1 MELQNID
8 RRTRKLLPIHDLH
21 ATTLW
26 RGKLGII
33 VQEKKGVVDLLGVT
47 DVQLEE
53 IERVS
58 LDANLG
64 DLEIFKYKYRKKSMS
79 CYRP

>member
-1 MELQNID
+1 M
-8 RRTRKLLPIHDLH
+8 
-21 ATTLW
+21 
-26 RGKLGII
+26 GII
-33 VQEKKGVVDLLGVT
+33 VQEKKGVGDLLGVT
-47 DVQLEE
+47 DVQLEK